1 MCRGCMS
8 RCNVQTDSPENSLP
22 TQLFLHFGLR
32 ENPFGVT
39 PDIRFLYQ
47 SHTHREALVSLINGI
62 DFGFGFQ
69 VLIGQPGM
77 GKTSLLFNLLEKF
90 RTSAHTAFLFQPQS
104 EPQDLLQSMLYE
116 LGTSSAETSLRKLF
130 EQVNGVL
137 YRAARERKR
146 VILVV
151 DEAQNLEYAVLE
163 ALRQLSNF
171 ETPDAKLLQVVL
183 AGQPQLAEKLG
194 NPAHEQLRQRIS
206 AISRLSPLGLEETE
220 AYIKHRLATAGYGRA
235 ELFTEGGVRLIW
247 NRSKGVPRNI
257 NTLCFRAMLL
267 GFAEDAKSIDERML
281 QKADRDLDL
290 NSALA
295 DVFEMDATVTAPRSN
310 GSFQLGWN
318 TPPPEKDDTRT
329 DIART
334 DIARTDDGGA
344 VTSEGLIGSADE
356 IPHQAAVMESARSDD
371 GDMAGASEYVPP
383 AVVEALARI
392 TQALEEQRLLL
403 MAKSTAAPPALAID
417 LLPTMPL
424 SVPAMSVPAKEG
436 AASPANFESIAV
448 VPVPAPIE
456 SNIQSNPVAQIAHD
470 QTEKLDTN
478 ALLMSFGR
486 EVPAASERASSNAP
500 RREDIEQSLVAD
512 RPAPPSYAARAKEHS
527 ASRMVWTKA
536 LSLGAAAGILL
547 VLLFEKSPLPHLWT
561 VKAGVPA
568 QARAQSAA
576 VSDSQQANYSVLDG
590 SSASPIVSP
599 NSVEPGSVSPSHVIP
614 SPADTSAA
622 TNPHDRRL
630 HHSDPSPD
638 VIIKT
643 FPTELSVTVKNANN
657 KQELRRIFFN
667 EDSDTVDSQYR
678 PWLQQIA
685 DTLANDPTAVVTLE
699 GHTDGLGRESHNMA
713 LSSRRAIAV
722 RNALVNELHV
732 PKQRLIATGV
742 GSEAPLQPNSSAEGR
757 AYNRRVEVRLK
768 HSSD

>member
-1 MCRGCMS
+1 M
-8 RCNVQTDSPENSLP
+8 QTDSPENSLP
-22 TQLFLHFGLR
+22 SQLFLHFGLR

-47 SHTHREALVSLINGI
+47 SHTHGEALVSLINGI

-220 AYIKHRLATAGYGRA
+220 AYIKHRLATAGYSGA
-235 ELFTEGGVRLIW
+235 DLFTEGGVRLIW

-267 GFAEDAKSIDERML
+267 GFAEDAKSIHERML
-281 QKADRDLDL
+281 LKADRDLDL
-290 NSALA
+290 SSALA
-295 DVFEMDATVTAPRSN
+295 DVFEMDATVTVPRSN
-310 GSFQLGWN
+310 GKIHLGWN
-318 TPPPEKDDTRT
+318 TPPPETDDSIA
-329 DIART
+329 DIARADGART
-334 DIARTDDGGA
+334 DIAGADGTRT
-344 VTSEGLIGSADE
+344 VVSEESIARADE
-356 IPHQAAVMESARSDD
+356 ISHEAAVAEPAGLGD
-371 GDMAGASEYVPP
+371 GDIAAASEYVPP

-403 MAKSTAAPPALAID
+403 MAKSTAASQPLSID
-417 LLPTMPL
+417 LLPAMPL
-424 SVPAMSVPAKEG
+424 SPAISVPAVEPVS
-436 AASPANFESIAV
+436 AAMESR
-448 VPVPAPIE
+448 IE
-456 SNIQSNPVAQIAHD
+456 SNVHSGPVTPIADD

-486 EVPAASERASSNAP
+486 EVPVAPEKSSGIPSKRDRQA
-500 RREDIEQSLVAD
+500 RIEQSLVSD
-512 RPAPPSYAARAKEHS
+512 RPAAPSYAATAKQRS
-527 ASRMVWTKA
+527 ASRMIWTKA

-568 QARAQSAA
+568 QPPALSAS
-576 VSDSQQANYSVLDG
+576 VPDSQQAKYSVPEG
-590 SSASPIVSP
+590 SSASPIVGSNSSP
-599 NSVEPGSVSPSHVIP
+599 SSVRSGSVRSGS
-614 SPADTSAA
+614 ADTNAA
-622 TNPHDRRL
+622 IDSRERRV
-630 HHSDPSPD
+630 HHSEPSPD
-638 VIIKT
+638 VIVKT
-643 FPTELSVTVKNANN
+643 FPTDLSVTVKNANN

-667 EDSDTVDSQYR
+667 EDSDTIDSQYR

-685 DTLANDPTAVVTLE
+685 ETLANDPTAVVTLE

-713 LSSRRAIAV
+713 LSSRRALAV

-732 PKQRLIATGV
+732 PKARLIATGV
-742 GSEAPLQPNSSAEGR
+742 GSEAPLQPNTSAEGR

-768 HSSD
+768 HSND

>member
-1 MCRGCMS
+1 M
-8 RCNVQTDSPENSLP
+8 QTDSPENSLP
-22 TQLFLHFGLR
+22 GQLFLHFGLR

-47 SHTHREALVSLINGI
+47 SHTHGEALVSLINGI
-62 DFGFGFQ
+62 DFGYGFQ

-77 GKTSLLFNLLEKF
+77 GKTSLLFNLLERF
-90 RTSAHTAFLFQPQS
+90 RGSAHTAFLFQPQS

-116 LGTSSAETSLRKLF
+116 LGTNSAETSLRKLF

-137 YRAARERKR
+137 YRAKRERKR

-151 DEAQNLEYAVLE
+151 DEAQNLEYGVLE

-220 AYIKHRLATAGYGRA
+220 AYIKHRLATAGYRGA
-235 ELFTEGGVRLIW
+235 DLFGEDGVRLIW

-257 NTLCFRAMLL
+257 NTLCFGAMVL
-267 GFAEDAKSIDERML
+267 GFAEGAKSIDERML
-281 QKADRDLDL
+281 EKADRNLDLD
-290 NSALA
+290 SALA
-295 DVFEMDATVTAPRSN
+295 DVFEMKATVPGARSN
-310 GSFQLGWN
+310 GKVQPGSS
-318 TPPPEKDDTRT
+318 TPAPEMDN
-329 DIART
+329 A
-334 DIARTDDGGA
+334 GA
-344 VTSEGLIGSADE
+344 VADME
-356 IPHQAAVMESARSDD
+356 PVAGTGDIPHQAGAVTEAAPL
-371 GDMAGASEYVPP
+371 GDRVIAGAGEYVPP

-403 MAKSTAAPPALAID
+403 IAKSEASSQPLSVSSPPALP
-417 LLPTMPL
+417 LPDR
-424 SVPAMSVPAKEG
+424 AEG
-436 AASPANFESIAV
+436 IESPASFDSTAV
-448 VPVPAPIE
+448 VPVSAAIE
-456 SNIQSNPVAQIAHD
+456 GGTVAAIGGDLTANL
-470 QTEKLDTN
+470 ETN
-478 ALLMSFGR
+478 SALMT
-486 EVPAASERASSNAP
+486 SERNKEEPAERKPALEIALEDNNAP
-500 RREDIEQSLVAD
+500 VETIVL
-512 RPAPPSYAARAKEHS
+512 PAPPPVPGYAVRMKQGS

-536 LSLGAAAGILL
+536 LSIGAAAGILL
-547 VLLFEKSPLPHLWT
+547 VLLFEKSLLPHLWT

-568 QARAQSAA
+568 QSA
-576 VSDSQQANYSVLDG
+576 VVPDSQQAGYSVPFG
-590 SSASPIVSP
+590 SSASPIVNPDSVGPNSIGP
-599 NSVEPGSVSPSHVIP
+599 NSVSPLSVSPS
-614 SPADTSAA
+614 AA
-622 TNPHDRRL
+622 TDGVTGSQDRRVR
-630 HHSDPSPD
+630 HSNPSPD
-638 VIIKT
+638 VIVKK
-643 FPTELSVTVKNANN
+643 FPTDLSVTGKNEHD
-657 KQELRRIFFN
+657 KPELRRIFFN
-667 EDSDTVDSQYR
+667 EDSDTIDSQYR

-685 DTLANDPTAVVTLE
+685 DTLAKDPTAVVTLE
-699 GHTDGLGRESHNMA
+699 GHTDGLGRESHNLA

-732 PKQRLIATGV
+732 PKARLIATGV